1 MSNNKIY
8 WRGTEE
14 LEKDASFV
22 AGAEK
27 EFSQELPIDQFLG
40 KKELDSTNTSRR
52 DFLKFMGFGI
62 TAATL
67 AACETPVTKSLPYV
81 VKPNEVMPG
90 IANYY
95 ASTYFDG
102 HDYASILVKT
112 REGRPIHIEG
122 NKKSTVSKGGVS
134 ARVNSSVLSLY
145 NTKRYQHPMKD
156 GADSDW
162 PTVDEEIKAALGS
175 IKSRGGNV
183 RVLSST
189 IISPSSMAL
198 INKMGS
204 WLGGAAPAAVEGE
217 EAAPA
222 GGASFKH
229 VMYDAVSV
237 AGLREAH
244 KRTHGQAMVP
254 SYHLDKSNVVV
265 SIGSDFLVNGINP
278 LGMARDYAKM
288 RDPEAEMSRHYQFE
302 ATLSTTGSN
311 ADVRGAVRPSDYGA
325 VAVMLHNA
333 IASKAG
339 ASGAGSAALGD
350 DDNNVSAKVAEAA
363 NDLWAARG
371 KSLVVCGSNDPNIQT
386 VINGINEMLGNYGRT
401 INTKTPVHLRKG
413 SDAAVAEL
421 IGEMNGGSVDA
432 LFIVDCD
439 PVYNMPGAWGFA
451 AALANVD
458 MRVALAEKP
467 DSTAN
472 TCNYVCPT
480 GHYLEGWNDANPMGS
495 EVSFTQPAIRPIYS
509 TRQWQE
515 SFMRW
520 MDMSG
525 TYYDYLKSRWNAP
538 STASDDPSVVFAS
551 RWNTYVHD
559 GVGAMTAAAATAEE
573 VKEGLLSRV
582 VDRVEDML
590 DGSDAPASGGFN
602 TGAVASAAGAIS
614 GGGTDWEVEFYQKAG
629 IGIGNYADNP
639 WLQELPDPVTKV
651 VWDHYVTMNPADMKS
666 DQFSLNTLM
675 GEQER
680 AGVVRVTVGDQSMEL
695 PVVALPGQK
704 RGTVGVALGYG
715 KTSVIEPEGVME
727 TKNERVIGANA
738 FAVLPVTGGFIQY
751 HAPASIEK
759 IERRYNIASTQT
771 HHTMMGRKILNET
784 TLDTFKSS
792 DRKAWNPLV
801 EVSDSYGDKQTTDKL
816 DLWNA
821 HSIDIGHR
829 WGMTIDLNSCIGCG
843 ACVTACHSENNVPI
857 VGKDEINRTRSM
869 SWIRIDRYYSSDA
882 DPALHGDLNQ
892 DKDYQAMEDPS
903 AYPNV
908 GFMPVM
914 CQHCNHAPCETVC
927 PVAATTHSDEGFNQM
942 AYNRCI
948 GTRYCAN
955 NCPYKVRRFNWFNY
969 VDDKKFTDVNPAS
982 DDLSRMV
989 LNPDVVVRSRG
1000 VMEKCSLCV
1009 QRVQAGKLDA
1019 KKKGQ
1024 PVEDG
1029 AIQTAC
1035 SSACPTHAITFGD
1048 INDKESS
1055 VRTKAMNDRSY
1066 HLLEEVGVQPNI
1078 WYQTKVRNANEM
1090 ETPVA
1095 EETA

>member
-1 MSNNKIY
+1 MSNNKVY

-22 AGAEK
+22 ANAEK

-67 AACETPVTKSLPYV
+67 AACETPVMKSLPYV

-102 HDYASILVKT
+102 YDYASILVKT

-122 NKKSTVSKGGVS
+122 NKHSNFTKGGVS

-145 NTKRYQHPMKD
+145 NTKRHQHPMKD
-156 GADSDW
+156 GAASDW
-162 PTVDEEIKAALGS
+162 TAVDGEIKAALEGV
-175 IKSRGGNV
+175 KATGAGV

-189 IISPSSMAL
+189 IISPSSQSL
-198 INKMGS
+198 IDKMNAWFGES
-204 WLGGAAPAAVEGE
+204 APTGEEDAVEG
-217 EAAPA
+217 APQA
-222 GGASFKH
+222 NFKH
-229 VMYDAVSV
+229 VTYDAVSF
-237 AGLREAH
+237 AGVREAYN
-244 KRTHGQAMVP
+244 RTHGQSMIP
-254 SYHLDKSNVVV
+254 SYHLDKANVVV
-265 SIGSDFLVNGINP
+265 SIGSDFLINGVNP
-278 LGMARDYAKM
+278 LGMANDYAKM

-302 ATLSTTGSN
+302 ATMTTTGSN

-325 VAVMLHNA
+325 VASMLYNA
-333 IASKAG
+333 VGGSGAG
-339 ASGAGSAALGD
+339 ASLAD
-350 DDNNVSAKVAEAA
+350 DDNGVAAKIAEAA
-363 NDLWAARG
+363 NDLKAARG
-371 KSLVVCGSNDPNIQT
+371 KSLVLCGSNDPNIQT
-386 VINGINEMLGNYGRT
+386 VVNGINEMLGNYGNT
-401 INTKTPVHLRKG
+401 IDTDNPVNLRQG
-413 SDAAVAEL
+413 SDTDAA
-421 IGEMNGGSVDA
+421 A
-432 LFIVDCD
+432 LVSDLNTGNVGVIMIVDCN
-439 PVYNMPGAWGFA
+439 PVDDMPGAWNFA
-451 AALANVD
+451 EALAKAEV
-458 MRVALAEKP
+458 RVAMNEKP
-467 DSTAN
+467 NN
-472 TCNYVCPT
+472 TSNACNYVCPT
-480 GHYLEGWNDANPMGS
+480 GHYLEGWNDANPAGS
-495 EVSFTQPAIRPIYS
+495 EVSFTQPAIQTIYD

-515 SFMRW
+515 SFMKW
-520 MDMSG
+520 MGMGGS
-525 TYYDYLKSRWNAP
+525 YYDYLKSRWD
-538 STASDDPSVVFAS
+538 TAATPADDPSVVFAS
-551 RWNTYVHD
+551 RWNKYVHD
-559 GVGAMTAAAATAEE
+559 GIGMMAAAAPAVADDAAASEE
-573 VKEGLLSRV
+573 
-582 VDRVEDML
+582 
-590 DGSDAPASGGFN
+590 GSEEEPTSGGFN
-602 TGAVASAAGAIS
+602 GSAVASAAGAIS
-614 GGGTDWEVEFYQKAG
+614 GGGTDWEVEFYEKAG
-629 IGIGNYADNP
+629 IGIGNYAENP

-651 VWDHYVTMNPADMKS
+651 VWDQYVTMNPADMS
-666 DQFSLNTLM
+666 ADGFGLNTLM

-680 AGVVRVTVGDQSMEL
+680 SGMVRVTVGDQSMEL

-704 RGTVGVALGYG
+704 RGTIGVALGYG
-715 KTSVIEPEGVME
+715 KTSVIEAEGVTE
-727 TKNERVIGANA
+727 VKQERVIGANA
-738 FAVLPVTGGFIQY
+738 FTMLPVSNGYVQY
-751 HAPASIEK
+751 AASASIEK

-784 TLDTFKSS
+784 NLDTFKNN
-792 DRKAWNPLV
+792 DREAWNPV
-801 EVSDSYGDKQTTDKL
+801 VKISDSYGDKRTIKEL
-816 DLWNA
+816 DLWNE

-829 WGMTIDLNSCIGCG
+829 WGMSIDLNSCIGCG

-857 VGKDEINRTRSM
+857 VGKDEVNRTRTM
-869 SWIRIDRYYSSDA
+869 SWVRIDRYYSSDA
-882 DPALHGDLNQ
+882 DPKLHGDINQ
-892 DKDYQAMEDPS
+892 DKDYEAMEAPS
-903 AYPNV
+903 TYPQV

-969 VDDKKFTDVNPAS
+969 TGDSKFTDVNPAS
-982 DDLSRMV
+982 DDLARMV

-1009 QRVQAGKLDA
+1009 QRVQAGKLEA
-1019 KKKGQ
+1019 KKNGE
-1024 PVEDG
+1024 PVQDG

-1035 SSACPTHAITFGD
+1035 SSSCPTNAITFGD
-1048 INDKESS
+1048 INDTNSQA
-1055 VRTKAMNDRSY
+1055 RAQAMNDRAY

-1078 WYQTKVRNANEM
+1078 WYQTKVRNANET